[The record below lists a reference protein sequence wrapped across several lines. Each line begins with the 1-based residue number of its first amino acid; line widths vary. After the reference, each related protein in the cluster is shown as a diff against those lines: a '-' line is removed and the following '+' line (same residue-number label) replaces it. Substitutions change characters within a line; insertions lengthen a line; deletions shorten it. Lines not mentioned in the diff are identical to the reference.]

1 MINKISR
8 IVHVSDI
15 HLRNFKRHEE
25 YRRVFNNLYEYIK
38 NTQDDE
44 TLVLLTGDIVHSKTD
59 VTPELYEEVQ
69 VFLKTLCD
77 LSPVLLIPGNHD
89 ANLNNSNRL
98 DALTPIVNAIN
109 NKNLIYFKDSGVIT
123 LGEIDF
129 YHWSV
134 FDKKSDYPKCD
145 KSNSSKKICL
155 YHGLVNSAT
164 NDFGFVMTS
173 DIMKVSDFNGFDLTL
188 LGDIHT
194 TQYLNEEKTIAYP
207 GSLIQQNHGEGL
219 NHGILVWSLKDNS
232 SEYVQINN
240 DTAYYTIDVEN
251 GVYNQL
257 DSNLPYNLY
266 IRIRHKNTSQ
276 QELKKIVK
284 EIKEIKNVIEL
295 SITKVKDFDIK
306 QKQINHAKGLD
317 FHNVESQ
324 NNYISTFLSASY
336 SATESDIKAVCEINT
351 QVNLKLLSKE
361 TPRNTIW
368 MPKRFEF
375 ENMFG
380 YKKGNHIDF
389 TNMQGTYGIFAPNA
403 SGKSTLLDAITYCLF
418 DKCSKTSK
426 AGEVMNN
433 QSTTFK
439 CKFEFEL
446 NSTNYT
452 IQRNALIQKSGNVRV
467 EVDFFYIDELGKK
480 VSLNGKDRSE
490 TNSNIRKLLGSY
502 EDFILTS
509 FSTQTGNASFIDIG
523 QKERKELLCQFMDL
537 NVFEELYAI
546 ANEDAKE
553 VNILLKELEKKDWES
568 EKSIAN
574 AKLTESNNLVS
585 ANRET
590 KNKILDIYNDIEKET
605 KSIIAM
611 MHNIDS
617 SLIGFDNEE
626 AKRKEKNIEQLIE
639 NTENKYKEALAL
651 TNKHNSEL
659 NELQEQ
665 LKGFDVESIQNSIVV
680 LNKLKKSLVD
690 EKIKLKELETEYN
703 ANLKKMDKLK
713 DLKYNE
719 SCEFCMSNVF
729 VKDAISTKDN
739 IKADEQK
746 LEEKREYIK
755 QIEHNIN
762 IYTEEEEK
770 QKLYTQI
777 DNKVNALKM
786 SIMKCDMEIKDISN
800 TKASHL
806 KTLEETR
813 NNIQLYAKQEFA
825 IKENLEYEQK
835 MKEVK
840 SKANKVKEKEKQIDE
855 EYTRLQ
861 VEIAMLNNKISECET
876 NLEKIKEYQKSKQ
889 LYSYYLESIH
899 RDGIP
904 HNLISQTLPLIEEEV
919 NNILSQLVDF
929 KVVLNADHKN
939 INGYIAYS
947 EERYWGIELVSGMEK
962 FIASLAIRC
971 ALISVSSLP
980 RPNFIFIDEGF
991 GALDKENL
999 NSVIAL
1005 FDYLKTQFQFT
1016 AIISHIENMRDM
1028 VDAIIEITKE
1038 NGVSKIQHG

>member
-15 HLRNFKRHEE
+15 HLRNFKRHDE
-25 YRRVFNNLYEYIK
+25 YRKVFDRLYQYIK
-38 NTQDDE
+38 DTQDEE

-59 VTPELYEEVQ
+59 VTPELYQEVQ

-89 ANLNNSNRL
+89 ANLNNSDRL

-109 NKNLIYFKDSGVIT
+109 NKNLIYFKDSGIIN
-123 LGEIDF
+123 LGEVDF

-134 FDKKSDYPKCD
+134 FDKKIDYPKPNTS
-145 KSNSSKKICL
+145 KSSKKICL

-173 DIMKVSDFNGFDLTL
+173 DMMKVSDFNGFDLTL

-194 TQYLNEEKTIAYP
+194 TQYLNDEKTIAYP
-207 GSLIQQNHGEGL
+207 GSLIQQNHGEAL
-219 NHGILVWSLKDNS
+219 NHGILVWNLKDNS
-232 SEYVQINN
+232 SEYVEIKN
-240 DTAYYTIDVEN
+240 DTAYYTVDVEN
-251 GVYNQL
+251 GVYNPL
-257 DSNLPYNLY
+257 DSNLPDNLY
-266 IRIRHKNTSQ
+266 IRLRHKNTSQ

-284 EIKEIKNVIEL
+284 EIREVKNIVEL
-295 SITKVKDFDIK
+295 SITKVRDFDIK

-336 SATESDIKAVCEINT
+336 GVSESDIKAVCEINT

-368 MPKRFEF
+368 TPKRFEF

-389 TNMQGTYGIFAPNA
+389 SNMQGTYGIFAPNA

-446 NSTNYT
+446 NSIDYT
-452 IQRNALIQKSGNVRV
+452 IQRNALIQRSGNVRV

-537 NVFEELYAI
+537 NVFEELYTL

-553 VNILLKELEKKDWES
+553 VNVLLRELEKRDWEI
-568 EKSIAN
+568 EKTTTN
-574 AKLTESNNLVS
+574 TKLVESNSLVS

-590 KNKILDIYNDIEKET
+590 KTKILDIYNDIEKET

-611 MHNIDS
+611 MHHIDS
-617 SLIGFDNEE
+617 SLIGFDNED
-626 AKRKEKNIEQLIE
+626 AKRKEKNLQQLIE
-639 NTENKYKEALAL
+639 TIENKYKELESSI
-651 TNKHNSEL
+651 NKQTSEL

-665 LKGFDVESIQNSIVV
+665 IKEFDVESIQNSIVV
-680 LNKLKKSLVD
+680 LNKLKKNLVE

-746 LEEKREYIK
+746 LEDKKTYIK
-755 QIEHNIN
+755 EIEHNIN
-762 IYTEEEEK
+762 IYSAEEEK
-770 QKLYTQI
+770 QKLYTLL
-777 DNKVNALKM
+777 DNKINASKM
-786 SIMKCDMEIKDISN
+786 SILKCDMELKDLNN
-800 TKASHL
+800 TKATYL
-806 KTLEETR
+806 KTLEETKK
-813 NNIQLYAKQEFA
+813 NIELYTKQESA
-825 IKENLEYEQK
+825 IKENLVYEQK
-835 MKEVK
+835 LKEVK
-840 SKANKVKEKEKQIDE
+840 AKADKVKEKEKQIDE
-855 EYTRLQ
+855 EYTKLQ
-861 VEIAMLNNKISECET
+861 VEIAMLNNKISECEIK
-876 NLEKIKEYQKSKQ
+876 LEKIKEYQKSKQ
-889 LYSYYLESIH
+889 LYAYYLESIH

-947 EERYWGIELVSGMEK
+947 EDRYWGIELVSGMEK

-971 ALISVSSLP
+971 ALISISSLP

-1005 FDYLKTQFQFT
+1005 FEYLKSQFQFT

-1028 VDAIIEITKE
+1028 VDAIIEITKS
-1038 NGVSKIQHG
+1038 NGVSRIQHG